1 MTISRRKE
9 ILKTLRKLMML
20 AVFGLGLCG
29 ITPPTS
35 AEEVSTT
42 PSAEQLYEQGSY
54 KEAITQWLSSGPF
67 DTLSAATLYNIGNA
81 CYRSGS
87 QGQAAL
93 YYRRALIVDSHHV
106 EARQNLRFLERK
118 FGALTIKRPD
128 YQYKLTQI
136 PESWLTTTLLA
147 CAWTAVI
154 CLLIFPATRS
164 GSKLRIAAVAALLIT
179 PLLSIACAVG
189 KHYYPD
195 DSQFAPYTDQ
205 AVIVIDKATIFADA
219 SRSAGQVIEA
229 PGGSLCRI
237 IQRSDRWIYIAF
249 ATQTRGWIPAEQIE
263 PLVPNSPPTTPSFQ
277 PASQEEKGPSA

>member
-1 MTISRRKE
+1 
-9 ILKTLRKLMML
+9 
-20 AVFGLGLCG
+20 
-29 ITPPTS
+29 
-35 AEEVSTT
+35 
-42 PSAEQLYEQGSY
+42 
-54 KEAITQWLSSGPF
+54 
-67 DTLSAATLYNIGNA
+67 
-81 CYRSGS
+81 
-87 QGQAAL
+87 
-93 YYRRALIVDSHHV
+93 
-106 EARQNLRFLERK
+106 
-118 FGALTIKRPD
+118 
-128 YQYKLTQI
+128 
-136 PESWLTTTLLA
+136 
-147 CAWTAVI
+147 VI
-154 CLLIFPATRS
+154 CLLIFPATHS
-164 GSKLRIAAVAALLIT
+164 GSKLRIAAVAVLIIT

-195 DSQFAPYTDQ
+195 DSQFAPYSDQ